1 VLAEFAEKFVAKA
14 GALTVG
20 DPADPATQLGPLIS
34 AREAAELAARV
45 DAALAAGATALLRGR
60 TDGTLVEPTV
70 LTGLPADSELLRREF
85 YGPVAFLLP
94 FTGEDEAVRIVNDT
108 PFGLSGAVHT
118 GDLERGVR
126 LAGRIDSGM
135 VHVNDGTINDE
146 PLVPFGGEKCSG
158 LGRLNGEA
166 TVDAFTTL
174 KWISVQHGHTHFPF

>member
-1 VLAEFAEKFVAKA
+1 
-14 GALTVG
+14 
-20 DPADPATQLGPLIS
+20 
-34 AREAAELAARV
+34 
-45 DAALAAGATALLRGR
+45 
-60 TDGTLVEPTV
+60 
-70 LTGLPADSELLRREF
+70 
-85 YGPVAFLLP
+85 VAFLLP

-174 KWISVQHGHTHFPF
+174 KWISVQHGRTHFPF